1 MFIDFHSHILP
12 AADHGSSNLETSL
25 KQVALAKEAGVELLI
40 ATPHFYPR
48 YDSAASFLQK
58 RAETAAALRKAL
70 PADAP
75 KLLVGGE
82 IQLCRGLERMPEL
95 DQLCIEGTNVL
106 LLELPATFSIQ
117 HYEQTLDAL
126 LYERKLQVV
135 LAHIDRYNSS
145 VIELLLDLGFRGQLN
160 LDAFSSWRRKKQ
172 ALEWAKS
179 DCVVALGSDLH
190 GVKTG
195 YSKLP
200 KAKKLLGQ
208 SFDEIMAR
216 TYGLLKQPAHKE

>member
-25 KQVALAKEAGVELLI
+25 KQVALARAAGVEVLV

-48 YDSAASFLQK
+48 YDSAAKFLDR
-58 RAETAAALRKAL
+58 RAETAELLRSAL

-95 DQLCIEGTNVL
+95 EKLCIEGTNVL
-106 LLELPATFSIQ
+106 LLELPPTFSMQ

-145 VIELLLDLGFRGQLN
+145 VIDLLLDIGFRGQLN

-172 ALEWAKS
+172 ALQWAKS
-179 DCVVALGSDLH
+179 PCIVALGSDLH

-195 YSKLP
+195 YSHLP
-200 KAKKLLGQ
+200 KAQKLLGAD
-208 SFDEIMAR
+208 FDEIMTR
-216 TYGLLKQPAHKE
+216 THALLKPSV